1 MQFSYRPRTAIA
13 IAAVLTAVLCRTAP
27 GQDAPG
33 KEIKGMPPRATPA
46 DYQAHGKAG
55 ALTVGAEFTEHSVPT
70 PEATFSTED
79 YVVVEVGLFGPPEA
93 KAKLSFE
100 NFSLRVNGK
109 KAALPAQGPTLVLKS
124 LKDPEWAPPEK
135 PESKSKTSL
144 GGNGQ
149 NDSSLPAVVHMPFE
163 LQRAM
168 ELKVQ
173 KAALPEGDRPL
184 PEAGLIFFQYRG
196 KSKGIRSLELIYN
209 GPAGQT
215 SLLLHP

>member
-1 MQFSYRPRTAIA
+1 M
-13 IAAVLTAVLCRTAP
+13 AP

-33 KEIKGMPPRATPA
+33 KDAPTRENKGMPPRATPA
-46 DYQAHGKAG
+46 DYQAHAKAG
-55 ALTVGAEFTEHSVPT
+55 ALTVAAEFAEHSVPT

-93 KAKLSFE
+93 HATLSYE

-109 KAALPAQGPTLVLKS
+109 KNALPAQGPTLVLKS

-135 PESKSKTSL
+135 AESKSKTSI

-149 NDSSLPAVVHMPFE
+149 SDGSLPAVVHMPFE
-163 LQRAM
+163 LERAM
-168 ELKVQ
+168 DLKVQ
-173 KAALPEGDRPL
+173 KAVLPEGDRPL

-196 KSKGIRSLELIYN
+196 KSKGIRSLELIYT
-209 GPAGQT
+209 GPTGTAN
-215 SLLLHP
+215 LLLHP

>member
-1 MQFSYRPRTAIA
+1 
-13 IAAVLTAVLCRTAP
+13 
-27 GQDAPG
+27 
-33 KEIKGMPPRATPA
+33 MPPRATAA

-55 ALTVGAEFTEHSVPT
+55 ALMLGAEFSEHSVPT

-79 YVVVEVGLFGPPEA
+79 YVVIEVGLFGA
-93 KAKLSFE
+93 SGSKATLSFE

-135 PESKSKTSL
+135 PEAKSKTSI

-149 NDSSLPAVVHMPFE
+149 SDGSLPAVVHMPFE

-215 SLLLHP
+215 SLFLHP